1 MLSTFWGRCF
11 GERKICIWRI
21 NRPLIH
27 RLLCP
32 FSGDERTEEL
42 LLYMKKG
49 GVGYQYSHS
58 KYMLMLF
65 ACSGDLRSPPYS
77 HKLTHIKM

>member
-1 MLSTFWGRCF
+1 MYAIVCGAASDAIDLMQEDRVQDAINLWGRCF

-42 LLYMKKG
+42 FYG
-49 GVGYQYSHS
+49 E
-58 KYMLMLF
+58 
-65 ACSGDLRSPPYS
+65 
-77 HKLTHIKM
+77 